1 MSGSWPTSPSC
12 VPGAPP
18 PRLPLDRAEDVAYI
32 VADSGSRFIFAEN
45 DAQVAKLRASRD
57 ELPAVEKVVVI
68 DGEGDGDWVISWRD
82 LARLGADYLREH
94 PSAVEGVIATIEPDH
109 LATLIYTSGTTG
121 RPKGVEL
128 AQSCWTYEGACI
140 DAVEILT
147 LDDVQFL
154 WLPLSH
160 SFGKVLL
167 AAHAADRVCH
177 RRGRSRGQ
185 DR

>member
-1 MSGSWPTSPSC
+1 MSS
-12 VPGAPP
+12 
-18 PRLPLDRAEDVAYI
+18 YI
-32 VADSGSRFIFAEN
+32 VADSGSRFVFAEN
-45 DAQVAKLRASRD
+45 DAQVAKLTASR
-57 ELPAVEKVVVI
+57 EQLPAVEKVIVI
-68 DGEGDGDWVISWRD
+68 DGEGDGDWVLSWRD

-94 PSAVEGVIATIEPDH
+94 PSAVDGVIATIEPDH

-147 LDDVQFL
+147 VDDVQFL

-167 AAHAADRVCH
+167 AAMLQIGFATAVDGRVDKIADGLAEVKPTFMAGAPRIFEKV
-177 RRGRSRGQ
+177 RAG
-185 DR
+185 